1 MSAFGYFAL
10 GCIVGGS
17 IAVIALGLVIGGHDD
32 RY

>member
-1 MSAFGYFAL
+1 MAEFGFFAL

-17 IAVIALGLVIGGHDD
+17 IAVIALGLVIGGHDE